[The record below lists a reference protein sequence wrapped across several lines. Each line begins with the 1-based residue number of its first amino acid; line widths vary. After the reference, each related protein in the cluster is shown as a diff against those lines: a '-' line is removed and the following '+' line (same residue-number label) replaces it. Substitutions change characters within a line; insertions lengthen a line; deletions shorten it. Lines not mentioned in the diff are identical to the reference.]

1 MEGEQLDSILLSKG
15 NLYDVY
21 LIKEKYNCK
30 ILKQISDKLLS
41 QKEKIEKVE
50 KQLAIEAKILKML
63 KVKSIPFILEQKK
76 EYLIFQYISGITL
89 KKYNKEYGMSLLKV
103 YKVTYKLLI
112 ILRKIHNQNIIH
124 CDLKPENIIIEENL
138 KKIKISIIDFGS
150 ATIINELSEITQLTP
165 KYSPNE
171 LFCIKNYR
179 DKRIDIYSIFK
190 LIDYMLSTNEIKVDT
205 SLIKFIKKG
214 KEENREERYQSID
227 EILKV
232 WKKIRRLKF
241 EKILCI

>member
-1 MEGEQLDSILLSKG
+1 MDSILLSKG

-21 LIKEKYNCK
+21 LIKEKYNYK
-30 ILKQISDKLLS
+30 ILKQISEKLLN
-41 QKEKIEKVE
+41 QKEKMEKVE
-50 KQLAIEAKILKML
+50 KQLAIEAKILKIL
-63 KVKSIPFILEQKK
+63 KVKNIPFILEQKK
-76 EYLIFQYISGITL
+76 EYLILQYISGMTL
-89 KKYNKEYGMSLLKV
+89 KKYNKEYGMSLEKV

-124 CDLKPENIIIEENL
+124 CDLKPENIIVEEDL
-138 KKIKISIIDFGS
+138 KKLKISLIDFGS

-179 DKRIDIYSIFK
+179 DKSTDIYSIFK
-190 LIDYMLSTNEIKVDT
+190 LIDYMLSANKIIVNKSV
-205 SLIKFIKKG
+205 IKFIKKG
-214 KEENREERYQSID
+214 KEENMEDRYQSID
-227 EILKV
+227 ETLKA
-232 WKKIRRLKF
+232 WKEIRRAKF